1 MTRWVAR
8 SSTTSSDGNCAG
20 IFLLDTGAPG
30 AGGDV
35 TVRDNKVHDNN
46 ARVPG

>member
-1 MTRWVAR
+1 MGGKIV
-8 SSTTSSDGNCAG
+8 DNEFYGNCAG

-30 AGGDV
+30 AGGNV

-46 ARVPG
+46 RACHG